1 MNTEAGEHLVGAYL
15 KYILKCDVV
24 DYNVREPEGG
34 LVGLNELDVVGLRF
48 KDKTAY
54 VCEVTTHTKGMNKSA
69 ELKLPS
75 KLKAQ
80 RNYANANLKN
90 FKKIKYMV
98 WSPKVQ
104 AKTLQNIYDKNNLES
119 VELIVNEKY
128 LSALTELNE
137 FAKTNK
143 KDTSNPFIRFLQIMN
158 ACNSKFSVS

>member
-34 LVGLNELDVVGLRF
+34 LEGLNELDVVGLRF

-54 VCEVTTHTKGMNKSA
+54 VCEVTTHTNGMNTDA
-69 ELKLPS
+69 EEKLPA

-80 RNYANANLKN
+80 KNYANKNLKN

-98 WSPKVQ
+98 WSPKVRQ
-104 AKTLQNIYDKNNLES
+104 GILNKIYSKNNLEN
-119 VELIVNEKY
+119 VELIINEKY
-128 LSALTELNE
+128 LSALAELNE
-137 FAKTNK
+137 FAKNNK
-143 KDTSNPFIRFLQIMN
+143 KDTSNPFIRFLQILN
-158 ACNSKFSVS
+158 TCNSKFTVN

>member
-1 MNTEAGEHLVGAYL
+1 
-15 KYILKCDVV
+15 
-24 DYNVREPEGG
+24 
-34 LVGLNELDVVGLRF
+34 
-48 KDKTAY
+48 
-54 VCEVTTHTKGMNKSA
+54 
-69 ELKLPS
+69 
-75 KLKAQ
+75 
-80 RNYANANLKN
+80 
-90 FKKIKYMV
+90 MV